1 MVFERKIRNEAQKE
15 CVKVGAHLASI
26 HSEEEMNSVDTLND
40 ENRRGD
46 ICIGGYRE
54 IGEKSFKW
62 ADGSP
67 FKYDNWATGRPDNA
81 DGFELCIYILSEPGE
96 KNHKKWYDVPCD
108 LIPIG
113 YVCKKDI

>member
-1 MVFERKIRNEAQKE
+1 MVFERKIRNDAQEE
-15 CVKVGAHLASI
+15 CEKVGANLTSI
-26 HSEEEMNSVDTLND
+26 HSEEEMNFVDTLNE

-54 IGEKSFKW
+54 LGGNSFKW

-67 FKYDNWATGRPDNA
+67 FKYDNWAKGQPDNA
-81 DGFELCIYILSEPGE
+81 DEYELCIYFYSEPGE
-96 KNHKKWYDVPCD
+96 KNHKKWKDVRCD
-108 LIPIG
+108 LISVG